1 MKSRHLD
8 RYIPEAIEGV
18 DAPGKRLRDAST
30 VLDRRDAER
39 VPFDAAVSYVYVA
52 DARRGV
58 TRGEGRLVDLSKTGC
73 KIIGPLLM
81 LRSLATLVIHVN
93 DDKPPLCLSRVEVTW
108 TNGESFGVRFSKLN
122 GEDRQR
128 LQELVLKFAT
138 FKGRSEDHTAF
149 RIRID

>member
-1 MKSRHLD
+1 MRSRHLD
-8 RYIPEAIEGV
+8 KYMPEVVEGV
-18 DAPGKRLRDAST
+18 NAPVKRLRHVST

-39 VPFDAAVSYVYVA
+39 VPFDAAVSYVA
-52 DARRGV
+52 DARMGF
-58 TRGEGRLVDLSKTGC
+58 TRGEGRLEDLSKTGC

-81 LRSLATLVIHVN
+81 LGSLATLVIHVN
-93 DDKPPLCLSRVEVTW
+93 DDKPPLCLSGAEVTW
-108 TNGESFGVRFSKLN
+108 TNGESFGVRFPKLK